1 LTSSSQPSEGGPST
15 QEVEGDEA
23 TKAKKK
29 KKVEEPKSQLTPSKD
44 QGGER
49 RKKKKHEE
57 KKAEIAVKVKSAIKK
72 SKVHRVLKI
81 HVSSESDGNPS
92 PQNEAS
98 KKDVVKQDQ
107 TTKTAE
113 EEVDGQ
119 VILYHIQRPWSMT
132 NQSLMR
138 GSTIMRNQA
147 KTPPML
153 RRMVT
158 PLLTLRSKARRY
170 VPLRSQLQ
178 IFITPFDLY

>member
-1 LTSSSQPSEGGPST
+1 LTSHSQPSEGGPST

-29 KKVEEPKSQLTPSKD
+29 KKVEEPKSQLTSSKD

-49 RKKKKHEE
+49 RKKKKHEG

-92 PQNEAS
+92 PQNKAS

-113 EEVDGQ
+113 EEVDGPQ
-119 VILYHIQRPWSMT
+119 GNPAPHSETLVNDQPITDEGKQDNAQPSENAPNAEKNGNPTIDPEVE
-132 NQSLMR
+132 
-138 GSTIMRNQA
+138 GKEVCST
-147 KTPPML
+147 
-153 RRMVT
+153 
-158 PLLTLRSKARRY
+158 LLSISNFHNT
-170 VPLRSQLQ
+170 
-178 IFITPFDLY
+178 F